1 MGMWIGRNRKAR
13 VTYGF
18 DEIALV
24 PGRVTIN
31 PNEVDI
37 TFRLP
42 RKAAESLELK
52 IPILASAFGLQQ
64 MQFVFL
70 LMPATVPLAIAS
82 YSIVGEKQTRSLEA
96 VIAAPIS
103 TEELLAGK
111 AIAAITP
118 AVLTV
123 WLAYGVLIGVAAL
136 TLGGA
141 ITRVIMDPTW
151 FATVFA
157 LGPAI
162 GLVSVVVGIAI
173 SSRVNDPRAVQQIG
187 TVILIPLVAFMV
199 LQLQAG
205 QLLAT
210 KDYLLAAAGVAALG
224 VVGIRVAA
232 RLFGRESILTRWR

>member
-1 MGMWIGRNRKAR
+1 MTRAQRPRLAADRRRAYGWPANAPAR
-13 VTYGF
+13 CRQSL
-18 DEIALV
+18 ARPA
-24 PGRVTIN
+24 PGRGRS
-31 PNEVDI
+31 PARRG
-37 TFRLP
+37 RL
-42 RKAAESLELK
+42 RA
-52 IPILASAFGLQQ
+52 
-64 MQFVFL
+64 
-70 LMPATVPLAIAS
+70 
-82 YSIVGEKQTRSLEA
+82 GEKQTRSLEA

-173 SSRVNDPRAVQQIG
+173 SSRA
-187 TVILIPLVAFMV
+187 
-199 LQLQAG
+199 
-205 QLLAT
+205 
-210 KDYLLAAAGVAALG
+210 
-224 VVGIRVAA
+224 
-232 RLFGRESILTRWR
+232 